1 MGDLRLCWACE
12 VHGEHFLLERTKHT
26 NNCEEHTDTDTRSHQ
41 ALVVNSVSKCYCRLI
56 RLLFTRSHQMFV
68 VNSVSKCY
76 CRLIRLLSTRSHQ
89 MFVVNS
95 VSKYDPGLIS
105 ILYKEKEKR
114 KNRIVVFLFFIITFV
129 VFYLFVV
136 IVFVLFS
143 IVVDVFV

>member
-68 VNSVSKCY
+68 VNSVSK
-76 CRLIRLLSTRSHQ
+76 
-89 MFVVNS
+89 
-95 VSKYDPGLIS
+95 YDPGLIS
-105 ILYKEKEKR
+105 ILYKEKKIK

-143 IVVDVFV
+143 IVDVFV